1 MNSLDQ
7 ICTCADYKN
16 YIIPAAWLTAVYRTS
31 SVVKQIKNSQT
42 LNFSDKRICKNVNLG
57 IYEIR

>member
-7 ICTCADYKN
+7 ICTCADNKN

-42 LNFSDKRICKNVNLG
+42 LNFSDKRICKNVNLR